1 MHDAIRYAKSPAFRH
16 QLEVDAYAD
25 RMARLEATWK
35 AQRETQERNR
45 QPYTFTGVNAD
56 GYATYSE

>member
-25 RMARLEATWK
+25 RMARLEANRK
-35 AQRETQERNR
+35 AQREIQERNR

-56 GYATYSE
+56 GYACYEA